1 MKTVEFS
8 NVSSKPK
15 KKKKW
20 FRLSLL
26 FYLSNDLIIYI
37 VLSAV

>member
-15 KKKKW
+15 KKKNGLDCHYY
-20 FRLSLL
+20 FI
-26 FYLSNDLIIYI
+26 FPMI
-37 VLSAV
+37 